1 MKGASASAAM
11 AAAFAAAALAAA
23 RRRAAGRGGAAL
35 AAAGT
40 CAAGSGRHAGTR
52 LAVEAE
58 AAFAARAGALA
69 ADAAGLLAAGVAA
82 GLADEV
88 REGDSAPHTGITH
101 KDVPPKKMSWIR
113 RPMTSYDAMRAVV
126 PLGARLVSGRDR
138 RLRVRVRGRAAYR
151 RNLRVAQLMR
161 RVGIFLPHKNH
172 PGDSMLRR
180 GAPYSDSFSGGFFA
194 SSAISEKRAVTR
206 P

>member
-23 RRRAAGRGGAAL
+23 GRRAAGRGGAAL
-35 AAAGT
+35 AAAGA

-52 LAVEAE
+52 LAVKAE
-58 AAFAARAGALA
+58 AAFAARAGAFT

-113 RPMTSYDAMRAVV
+113 RPMTSYDAVRAVV
-126 PLGARLVSGRDR
+126 PSGARLVSGRDR

-194 SSAISEKRAVTR
+194 SSAISENRAVTR